1 MGCGNS
7 NIDDN
12 KSRKIKINDYLTTL
26 SKSVVKINYS
36 DKIFYGFFL
45 KLLKEDKDFYCILTN
60 NENITEQMIDEE
72 EILNISYDNNSKTK
86 KNFSKYW

>member
-36 DKIFYGFFL
+36 DKIP
-45 KLLKEDKDFYCILTN
+45 I
-60 NENITEQMIDEE
+60 I
-72 EILNISYDNNSKTK
+72 
-86 KNFSKYW
+86 